1 MSLDPKKLDGGA
13 ARPLLRWRVCLPKRA
28 VGLRVLVCFVGISWL
43 LTGCDDQVRR
53 PSAEDLAEFEMAA
66 PSGPSVDMDRVV
78 KAKIPTGPYRVVPGD
93 ILQLEMPRILDPQSL
108 AGAAAM
114 DGNQR
119 YNCRVNDAGIVVLPI
134 IGPLA
139 VGGSS
144 LTEIESSVMAAYYPK
159 YIKTPLPVYVSVT
172 EYSTR
177 RVSIVGAVARPGIYS
192 LRHDQMSLVALLMEA
207 GGIVERGAAVIRITR
222 ATPASTRVPA
232 VPVST
237 AAQGK
242 GRHSEPKQI
251 VHMASWEPAS
261 GAGPRAARDVEAN
274 TLVFDWEGPLN
285 TAGWLTFEDSG
296 SVRIRKYVDLG
307 NEFQRMAFLGTV
319 ATESR
324 QVPIDELRARMI
336 ELMRH
341 LEGASPDHDASF
353 RTKVTGWETTD
364 GRHFEASLGDWVDID
379 ARSVRESAVATAD
392 VAEDIT
398 GLALPVKGLN
408 IPFADAA
415 LQEGDSVVVESP
427 VEQFVSVV
435 GLVNRPGNTP
445 YPADAQ
451 YNLIQAIAFAGGLD
465 LVADPRYVSVYRLR
479 PNGAVAS
486 ATFQLVN
493 PENQEQ
499 LTLALAL
506 PLRRGDVVSVEH
518 TLRTRTNVFFNTIF
532 RVSLGLYF
540 RPEALW
546 EDE

>member
-1 MSLDPKKLDGGA
+1 MSGEPRKLDDGV
-13 ARPLLRWRVCLPKRA
+13 ARPPAQRWTCLLKRA
-28 VGLRVLVCFVGISWL
+28 VDLWVLLCFVGIAWL
-43 LTGCDDQVRR
+43 LSGCDDQVRR

-108 AGAAAM
+108 DGSAAM

-119 YNCRVNDAGIVVLPI
+119 YNFRVNDAGIVVLPI

-144 LTEIESSVMAAYYPK
+144 LTEIESSVMAAYYPR
-159 YIKTPLPVYVSVT
+159 YVKTPLPVYVSVV

-207 GGIVERGAAVIRITR
+207 GGIIERGAAVIRITR
-222 ATPASTRVPA
+222 TTPASTRLPA

-261 GAGPRAARDVEAN
+261 GARPRAAREVEAN

-341 LEGASPDHDASF
+341 LEGASPAHDARF

-364 GRHFEASLGDWVDID
+364 GRHFEASLNDWVDID
-379 ARSVRESAVATAD
+379 AGSVRESAVATAD

-408 IPFADAA
+408 IPFVDAA

-427 VEQFVSVV
+427 VEQFISVL
-435 GLVNRPGNTP
+435 GLVNRPGNMP

-479 PNGAVAS
+479 PNGDVAN
-486 ATFQLVN
+486 ATFQLVD
-493 PENQEQ
+493 PEDRER
-499 LTLALAL
+499 LTQSLAL
-506 PLRRGDVVSVEH
+506 PLRPGDVVSVEH
-518 TLRTRTNVFFNTIF
+518 TPRTRTNVFLERVFQ
-532 RVSLGLYF
+532 VSLGLYL
-540 RPEALW
+540 RPGDLW
-546 EDE
+546 END

>member
-1 MSLDPKKLDGGA
+1 MSLDLKKLGGRA
-13 ARPLLRWRVCLPKRA
+13 ARRLALWQACLPGRMA
-28 VGLRVLVCFVGISWL
+28 DLQVVLCFVGIIGL

-66 PSGPSVDMDRVV
+66 PSGPSVDMDRIVE
-78 KAKIPTGPYRVVPGD
+78 AKIPTGPYRVVPGD
-93 ILQLEMPRILDPQSL
+93 ILQLEMPRILDPQSV
-108 AGAAAM
+108 AGATTT
-114 DGNQR
+114 DGNQK
-119 YNCRVNDAGIVVLPI
+119 YNCRVNDAGMIVLPI
-134 IGPLA
+134 IGPLTVA
-139 VGGSS
+139 GNS
-144 LTEIESSVMAAYYPK
+144 LAEIESSVMAEYYPK
-159 YIKTPLPVYVSVT
+159 YVKTPLPVYVSVV

-207 GGIVERGAAVIRITR
+207 GGIVEKGAAVIRITR
-222 ATPASTRVPA
+222 ATPTGPHLPA
-232 VPVST
+232 MGVSAT
-237 AAQGK
+237 AQSE
-242 GRHSEPKQI
+242 GRHSQPEPI

-261 GAGPRAARDVEAN
+261 GARSRAAREVEAN

-324 QVPIDELRARMI
+324 QVPIDELRARLI

-341 LEGASPDHDASF
+341 LEGASPDHDARF
-353 RTKVTGWETTD
+353 RTEVTGWQTTD
-364 GRHFEASLGDWVDID
+364 GRHFEASLGDWVAVD
-379 ARSVRESAVATAD
+379 ARSVRESAVAKTD
-392 VAEDIT
+392 VVEDT
-398 GLALPVKGLN
+398 TRLALPVKGLN

-427 VEQFVSVV
+427 IEQFISVV
-435 GLVNRPGNTP
+435 GLVNRPGNMP
-445 YPADAQ
+445 YLPDAQ
-451 YNLIQAIAFAGGLD
+451 HNVIQAIAFAGGLD

-479 PNGAVAS
+479 PNGDVAN
-486 ATFQLVN
+486 ATFQLVD

-499 LTLALAL
+499 LTQSLAL
-506 PLRRGDVVSVEH
+506 PLRPGDVVSVEH

-532 RVSLGLYF
+532 RISLGLYF
-540 RPEALW
+540 RPETLW
-546 EDE
+546 EE

>member
-13 ARPLLRWRVCLPKRA
+13 ARPLVRWRACLPKR
-28 VGLRVLVCFVGISWL
+28 VVDLRVLVCFVGISWL

-66 PSGPSVDMDRVV
+66 PSGPSVDMDRVA

-93 ILQLEMPRILDPQSL
+93 ILQLEMPRILDPQSV
-108 AGAAAM
+108 AGATAM

-119 YNCRVNDAGIVVLPI
+119 YNCRVNDAGMIVLPI
-134 IGPLA
+134 IGSLA
-139 VGGSS
+139 VAGNS
-144 LTEIESSVMAAYYPK
+144 LAEIESSVMAEYYPK
-159 YIKTPLPVYVSVT
+159 YVKTPLPVYVSVI

-207 GGIVERGAAVIRITR
+207 GGIIERGAAVIRITR
-222 ATPASTRVPA
+222 ATPTGPHL
-232 VPVST
+232 PVMGVSAT
-237 AAQGK
+237 AQSEE
-242 GRHSEPKQI
+242 RHSELNPV
-251 VHMASWEPAS
+251 VHMASYEPAS
-261 GAGPRAARDVEAN
+261 GGGPRGAGEVGATAI
-274 TLVFDWEGPLN
+274 FDWEGPLN

-296 SVRIRKYVDLG
+296 SVRIHKYVDLG
-307 NEFQRMAFLGTV
+307 NELQRLALLGAV

-324 QVPIDELRARMI
+324 QAPIDELRERLI
-336 ELMRH
+336 ELARH
-341 LEGASPDHDASF
+341 LEATSPDQDARF
-353 RTKVTGWETTD
+353 RTEVTGWETTD
-364 GRHFEASLGDWVDID
+364 GRHFEASLGDSVDID
-379 ARSVRESAVATAD
+379 ARSVRESTVVRTEA
-392 VAEDIT
+392 AEDIT

-427 VEQFVSVV
+427 IEQFISVV
-435 GLVNRPGNTP
+435 GLVNRPGNMP
-445 YPADAQ
+445 YPPDAQ

-479 PNGAVAS
+479 PSGDVAS

-493 PENQEQ
+493 PGNQEEFTQ
-499 LTLALAL
+499 SLALL
-506 PLRRGDVVSVEH
+506 LRPGDVVSVEH

-532 RVSLGLYF
+532 RISLGLYLN
-540 RPEALW
+540 PETLW
-546 EDE
+546 END

>member
-1 MSLDPKKLDGGA
+1 MSLDPRKLDGGA
-13 ARPLLRWRVCLPKRA
+13 ARPLVRRRACLPKRA

-93 ILQLEMPRILDPQSL
+93 ILQLEMPRILDPQSQ

-119 YNCRVNDAGIVVLPI
+119 YNCRVNDAGIIVLPI

-144 LTEIESSVMAAYYPK
+144 LTEIESSIMAEYYPK
-159 YIKTPLPVYVSVT
+159 YVKTPFPVYVSVI

-207 GGIVERGAAVIRITR
+207 GGIIEKGAAVIRITR
-222 ATPASTRVPA
+222 ATPTSVHLPE
-232 VPVST
+232 VPVAT

-242 GRHSEPKQI
+242 GRYFQPKQI
-251 VHMASWEPAS
+251 VHTASWEPAS
-261 GAGPRAARDVEAN
+261 GGRPRREYEVGVR
-274 TLVFDWEGPLN
+274 TVFDWEGPLN
-285 TAGWLTFEDSG
+285 TAGWLTFEDRG
-296 SVRIRKYVDLG
+296 SVRIHKYVDLT
-307 NEFQRMAFLGTV
+307 NELQRLAFLGTV
-319 ATESR
+319 ATESG
-324 QVPIDELRARMI
+324 QAPMDELRERLIDLA
-336 ELMRH
+336 RH
-341 LEGASPDHDASF
+341 LEAAPPDQDTRL
-353 RTKVTGWETTD
+353 RTEVTGWETTD
-364 GRHFEASLGDWVDID
+364 GRHFEASLGDSVEID
-379 ARSVRESAVATAD
+379 ARSMRQSAVAKTE
-392 VAEDIT
+392 VAEDAARLT
-398 GLALPVKGLN
+398 LPVKGLN

-435 GLVNRPGNTP
+435 GLVNRPGNMP
-445 YPADAQ
+445 YLPDAQ

-479 PNGAVAS
+479 PSGDVAN
-486 ATFQLVN
+486 ATFQLVD
-493 PENQEQ
+493 PENQER
-499 LTLALAL
+499 LTQSLAL
-506 PLRRGDVVSVEH
+506 PLRPGDVVSVEH
-518 TLRTRTNVFFNTIF
+518 TLRTRTNVFLNTIF
-532 RVSLGLYF
+532 RISLGLYLN
-540 RPEALW
+540 PETLW
-546 EDE
+546 END